1 MEETTMFAAIKELR
15 KLKQEEVLIVD
26 QESDGMMDELMEM
39 LQASGYTIHEV
50 SKEELTDLTED

>member
-1 MEETTMFAAIKELR
+1 MFAAIKELR